1 MFAHVLSDIH
11 LEMDKCPATH
21 DISNY
26 FSPVNKADYLFLLGD
41 IGVPHEDSY
50 SKFLQSCTR
59 KYQKVFMVAGNHEMY
74 HTTGED
80 TVEDTVSKLR
90 EICTENE
97 KLVFL
102 DKETYDLPGLNIR
115 IAGTTLWSRVTEAQM
130 SDIRCFISDY
140 RAIKG
145 WTVEHNNYVHANCVQ
160 WLKMETEKAKQ
171 DGKKL
176 VIMTHH
182 APLLNSCHPKH
193 MGSPLSSA
201 YETDLSELIK
211 VNPHISLWL
220 HGHTHHSEARTV
232 GSTTVLSNQCG
243 YSADKDAKA
252 SFNPDLRIDLRP
264 S

>member
-11 LEMDKCPATH
+11 LEMDKCPAKH

-26 FSPVNKADYLFLLGD
+26 VSPVNKADYLFLLGD
-41 IGVPHEDSY
+41 IGNPYEDSY
-50 SKFLQSCTR
+50 RKFLQSCTS
-59 KYQKVFMVAGNHEMY
+59 KYQKVFMIAGNHEMY
-74 HTTGED
+74 HTT
-80 TVEDTVSKLR
+80 VEDAVSKLR
-90 EICTENE
+90 ELCKENE

-102 DKETYDLPGLNIR
+102 DEETYDLPGLLNIR
-115 IAGTTLWSRVTEAQM
+115 IAGTTLWSFWTEEQM

-145 WTVEHNNYVHANCVQ
+145 WTGEHNNYAHATCVQ

-201 YETDLSELIK
+201 YETDLSQFIR

-220 HGHTHHSEARTV
+220 HGHTHHSQARTV
-232 GSTTVLSNQCG
+232 GSTTVLSNQHG
-243 YSADKDAKA
+243 YSADKDAQA
-252 SFNPDLRIDLRP
+252 SFNPDLRIDLKP